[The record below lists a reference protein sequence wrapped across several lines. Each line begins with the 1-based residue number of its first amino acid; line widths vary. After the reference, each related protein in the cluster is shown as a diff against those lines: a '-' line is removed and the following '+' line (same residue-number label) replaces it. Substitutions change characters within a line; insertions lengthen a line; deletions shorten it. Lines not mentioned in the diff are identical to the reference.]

1 MIIDKSG
8 FLLMAGALAAGGAG
22 GWLMRDSKAH
32 HAPIDETPVVKTT
45 PETTAQP
52 AAVAEQQPAPAAA
65 PAPVCDDN
73 NGSPADCPAVGPAD
87 EGVCTNL
94 AARRCSD
101 FKSAFKP
108 KVAQAAVA
116 CIRSLKGSEGCDPAR
131 VTQCGHEALMA
142 ACPDEPVTSIAA
154 TTAQNGSNAPGTTIA
169 ANTMVP
175 NANAATP
182 SAPPAQPS
190 AVAQAC
196 DTILK
201 SCTSASIQPTLAD
214 CRQTLS
220 GMNDFGRANMVQC
233 MAQHCG
239 DKGLLGC
246 EGMKNP
252 TAQAPQ

>member
-8 FLLMAGALAAGGAG
+8 FLLMAGVLAAGGAG

-32 HAPIDETPVVKTT
+32 HAAVDETPVVKTT

-52 AAVAEQQPAPAAA
+52 VTVVDQPQAVPVAAA
-65 PAPVCDDN
+65 PICDDDT
-73 NGSPADCPAVGPAD
+73 GAPADCPAVGPAD

-108 KVAQAAVA
+108 KVAEAAVA
-116 CIRSLKGSEGCDPAR
+116 CIRALKGSEGCDPAR
-131 VTQCGHEALMA
+131 VNLCGHEALMA
-142 ACPDEPVTSIAA
+142 ACPDQPAPSGT
-154 TTAQNGSNAPGTTIA
+154 TPTAQNGSNSAS
-169 ANTMVP
+169 VP
-175 NANAATP
+175 T
-182 SAPPAQPS
+182 PS

-196 DTILK
+196 DSILK
-201 SCTSASIQPTLAD
+201 SCSSASIRPTLAD

-220 GMNDFGRANMVQC
+220 GMSEFGRANMMQC

-246 EGMKNP
+246 EGVKNP

>member
-1 MIIDKSG
+1 MIIEKSG

-32 HAPIDETPVVKTT
+32 HPQIDETPVAKTA

-52 AAVAEQQPAPAAA
+52 VTVAQQAPAPAAA
-65 PAPVCDDN
+65 AAPICDDN
-73 NGSPADCPAVGPAD
+73 MGTPADCPAVGPAD

-131 VTQCGHEALMA
+131 VTQCGHEALMS
-142 ACPDEPVTSIAA
+142 ACPDEPAPSASSNTVA
-154 TTAQNGSNAPGTTIA
+154 TNTAL
-169 ANTMVP
+169 NTGIP

-182 SAPPAQPS
+182 SNAAAPPPT

-196 DTILK
+196 DSILK
-201 SCTSASIQPTLAD
+201 SCTGASIAPTLAD

-220 GMNDFGRANMVQC
+220 GMNDFGRANMIQC

-246 EGMKNP
+246 EGVKNP

>member
-32 HAPIDETPVVKTT
+32 RAPIDETRMGSPA
-45 PETTAQP
+45 PATTAQP
-52 AAVAEQQPAPAAA
+52 VTVAEQQPAPAAA
-65 PAPVCDDN
+65 PTPICDDN
-73 NGSPADCPAVGPAD
+73 TGAPADCPAVGPAD

-94 AARRCSD
+94 AARRCAD

-116 CIRSLKGSEGCDPAR
+116 CIRSLKGNEGCDPAR
-131 VTQCGHEALMA
+131 VNLCGHEALMA
-142 ACPDEPVTSIAA
+142 ACPDVPAPTERSTTVAA
-154 TTAQNGSNAPGTTIA
+154 G
-169 ANTMVP
+169 TMVP
-175 NANAATP
+175 NANAATTANAVPPPP
-182 SAPPAQPS
+182 SP
-190 AVAQAC
+190 VADAC
-196 DTILK
+196 DAILK
-201 SCTSASIQPTLAD
+201 SCSGASIAPTMAD

-220 GMNDFGRANMVQC
+220 GMNEFGRASMIQC

-246 EGMKNP
+246 EGVKNP